1 MSNDILKKSLE
12 EKFAKVRKTP
22 EGVVLNAFY
31 NRKTKGTDKKAPSY
45 QVRLKFQLDNP
56 EHKAF
61 LDLLRELNPMLGQT
75 HAKRPDIITDPNEFH
90 VIIRSENNKPRIF
103 NEEGTG
109 LMDVD
114 LIPKGVQP
122 EKSKAIVYFDPQ
134 VIIDKEG
141 KPMGALRLKA
151 IQFTTFEEFTGEG
164 GEEALNEADLDA
176 QALELLKEIN
186 G

>member
-31 NRKTKGTDKKAPSY
+31 NRKTKEKKNKSSAY
-45 QVRLKFQLDNP
+45 QIRLEFDITNP

-61 LDLLRELNPMLGQT
+61 LDLIQELNPAIGTT
-75 HAKRPDIITDPNEFH
+75 HGKNPKVVSDPNKFH
-90 VIIRSENNKPRIF
+90 LQLRSDNKPRIF

-109 LMDVD
+109 LMDAD
-114 LIPKGVQP
+114 LIPKGVMP
-122 EKSKAIVYFDPQ
+122 EKSKAIAYFTPQ
-134 VIIDKEG
+134 VIVDKEG
-141 KPMGALRLKA
+141 DPIGSLRLKA

-164 GEEALNEADLDA
+164 GEEILDESDLDA
-176 QALELLKEIN
+176 KALELLKEIN